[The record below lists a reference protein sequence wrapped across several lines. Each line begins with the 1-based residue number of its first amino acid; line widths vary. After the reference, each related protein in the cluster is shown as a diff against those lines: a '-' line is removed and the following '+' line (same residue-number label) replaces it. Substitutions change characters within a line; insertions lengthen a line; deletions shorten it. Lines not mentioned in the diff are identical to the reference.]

1 MYIENIK
8 EKRVFGPTSLTA
20 DLGPVL
26 ILVENGPNFGATQ
39 HLSNGAQHGLSK
51 YIFEVTSHREY
62 L

>member
-8 EKRVFGPTSLTA
+8 EKKVLGPTSLTA
-20 DLGPVL
+20 DLGLVS
-26 ILVENGPNFGATQ
+26 ILLKNEPNSGATQ
-39 HLSNGAQHGLSK
+39 HLSNGAQHQLSK